1 MCPFCGTRTFLPE
14 RSNRVGLMFL
24 AIMKDDAYIYNN
36 NVITCILWCKIL
48 GRADALNCAALRL
61 SCIVIIT
68 SLHRYNCF
76 LASYKLRYCYHPSH
90 PCQFARRGMWWGRGY
105 LLHLR
110 TWEGAE
116 SYRCHQEKKVL
127 RHHKKMLH
135 YQNKRLQKCVSQI
148 LFVLL
153 QCHSE
158 LCFIFTTR

>member
-1 MCPFCGTRTFLPE
+1 
-14 RSNRVGLMFL
+14 
-24 AIMKDDAYIYNN
+24 MKLL
-36 NVITCILWCKIL
+36 NVVNLININTCIFWCKISGL
-48 GRADALNCAALRL
+48 FIHWYM
-61 SCIVIIT
+61 SCDYMTFVIRPYDKCRINAWHM
-68 SLHRYNCF
+68 SRNRKKGF
-76 LASYKLRYCYHPSH
+76 LASYKLRHCYHPSH

-153 QCHSE
+153 PCHSE
-158 LCFIFTTR
+158 LCFIFAAR

>member
-1 MCPFCGTRTFLPE
+1 
-14 RSNRVGLMFL
+14 
-24 AIMKDDAYIYNN
+24 MKLL
-36 NVITCILWCKIL
+36 NVVNLININTCIFWCKISGL
-48 GRADALNCAALRL
+48 FIHGYMSRNRKKG
-61 SCIVIIT
+61 
-68 SLHRYNCF
+68 F

-153 QCHSE
+153 PCHSE
-158 LCFIFTTR
+158 LCFIFAAR